1 MHFAVVLPKIT
12 PEVLKTIETLEV
24 IFKKTKRQGKNSHL
38 LNTFMAFAT
47 HVTNPGWT
55 LARAY
60 AGLNIS
66 GPCCELAQF
75 VQGDTLTPAAWTAL
89 EVLGGK
95 PEESMLGAFVA
106 FSQNIEGPPPFKP

>member
-1 MHFAVVLPKIT
+1 MFFAVELPKIT
-12 PEVLKTIETLEV
+12 PEALQTMETLKALFE
-24 IFKKTKRQGKNSHL
+24 KTKRQSRDSHL
-38 LNTFMAFAT
+38 VNTFMAFAT
-47 HVTNPGWT
+47 HVTNPEWT

-66 GPCCELAQF
+66 GPCSELAQF

-95 PEESMLGAFVA
+95 PEESLLGEFVA
-106 FSQNIEGPPPFKP
+106 FCQNIEGSPPFKS